1 MPVGTGPP
9 VRQSPLSGDRPGGLR
24 HALGVAGSRRGLFG
38 DEQIDRDDTVV
49 VEQPLLHGRIGQE
62 CSLLLDR
69 RRSVVL
75 LQAPSIRRAVLVP

>member
-1 MPVGTGPP
+1 MTAQVGSGTRSASQAPVG
-9 VRQSPLSGDRPGGLR
+9 VSSEM
-24 HALGVAGSRRGLFG
+24 SRS
-38 DEQIDRDDTVV
+38 IAMTPVV